1 LVIVVG
7 PAANPAPV
15 PVHFKLLIAIL
26 SPPETKAPEDLTS
39 KVTVDEEPV
48 FALAVTLIAPS
59 VAAIV
64 GVVSGS
70 ELGKVRVVAPP
81 KSNLAVLETVAV
93 AVKALPSVTAIAL
106 PGNKNK
112 PIIRTPT
119 KQSFFIFL
127 PPFSAPQIWE
137 MRETIFFV

>member
-1 LVIVVG
+1 V
-7 PAANPAPV
+7 
-15 PVHFKLLIAIL
+15 
-26 SPPETKAPEDLTS
+26 SPPETKTPSETPEDLTS

-59 VAAIV
+59 DAAIV
-64 GVVSGS
+64 ALVSGS
-70 ELGKVRVVAPP
+70 ALGKVRVVATP

-93 AVKALPSVTAIAL
+93 AAKALPSVTAIAL

-119 KQSFFIFL
+119 KQSFFIFPSSSL
-127 PPFSAPQIWE
+127 
-137 MRETIFFV
+137 